1 MGKKSRSAVTSS
13 KRLPVAGISK
23 LYFITKSTLICGSVI
38 VATLGYA
45 LYHLFPI
52 GAHRDW
58 IYSLPTTIRVERY
71 VMNDSISYQ

>member
-1 MGKKSRSAVTSS
+1 MGKKPRSAVTNS
-13 KRLPVAGISK
+13 KRLPAAENS
-23 LYFITKSTLICGSVI
+23 FITKNTLICSSVI

-58 IYSLPTTIRVERY
+58 IYGSPTTIRVERY